1 MTETQKQDARR
12 FTQNAMTEKQ
22 KQAIEIQKKRWD
34 VVHDSFAMIAGGGAV
49 VLPVGGTKEKPQMY
63 LAIETD
69 GYTHS

>member
-34 VVHDSFAMIAGGGAV
+34 VVHDSFAMIAGGSAV

>member
-1 MTETQKQDARR
+1 MASTAESRT
-12 FTQNAMTEKQ
+12 MTEKQ

-34 VVHDSFAMIAGGGAV
+34 VVHESFLMIAGDGAV

>member
-1 MTETQKQDARR
+1 LASIVESKT
-12 FTQNAMTEKQ
+12 MTEKQ

-34 VVHDSFAMIAGGGAV
+34 IVHEAFLMIAGDGAI
-49 VLPVGGTKEKPQMY
+49 VLPVGGTKEKPHMY

>member
-1 MTETQKQDARR
+1 MTEKQKQDARR
-12 FTQNAMTEKQ
+12 FTENAMTEKQ
-22 KQAIEIQKKRWD
+22 KQAIETAKKRWD